1 MNKEI
6 LKRDGFRNAAALARG
21 DGLSVLFDLCKK
33 QKTISTKIVLEHIE
47 RTSEFMKDSAVQMR
61 KLTDAID

>member
-6 LKRDGFRNAAALARG
+6 LKRNGIRNAAALARV
-21 DGLSVLFDLCKK
+21 DGLSVLFDLCEK
-33 QKTISTKIVLEHIE
+33 QKTISTKKVLEHIE